1 MHENVTLL
9 PPAAQ
14 GSEGRGIGSSLPPD
28 LLEQVRDRISV
39 LALIILIA
47 FSFDPLLYV
56 LVWVLAKLLGYPAH
70 FGNLG
75 FRLVDLCAVAASAVL
90 LLVARNRKVSAHRLH
105 SLGLAYEIVICFV
118 VAFVTY
124 WQYYN
129 DKKVLPSL
137 TWVPAV
143 VILFPLVLPGPPRRM
158 LAAAIAAAA
167 MSPLALLVLN
177 LWGKVPFDGGAYFEA
192 IVSSGFA
199 VGFAYMGARVVY
211 RLGREVAAA
220 RELGSYRLEERLGQ
234 GGMGEV
240 WRARH
245 RMLARPAAIKLIHP
259 SLGGNGQGRVP
270 ETVVRRFERE
280 AQVIASLRSPHTVD
294 LFDFGIADN
303 GSFYYVM
310 ELLEG
315 LDTDTLV
322 RKFGPIP
329 AERAIHLLCQ
339 VCHSLSEADSCGLV
353 HRDIKPGNIFVCRYG
368 EDRDFIKVL
377 DFGLVKAFDE
387 AGEAAPALTREN
399 VVHGTPAFIA
409 PEQALG
415 RATLDARVDI
425 YATGCVA
432 YWLLTGQL
440 VFTAPNSMGLLLHH
454 VHTPATPPSA
464 QTELPIPPELD
475 RLVLSCLAK
484 NPDERP
490 QSAKELSHRLAQVEV
505 PSAWTEERA
514 REWWNRHQPDP
525 TPPSRAPHRGGWA
538 IQAGDGEDWPSR

>member
-1 MHENVTLL
+1 MQEHVTLL
-9 PPAAQ
+9 PPERASPSGGVSA
-14 GSEGRGIGSSLPPD
+14 SLPPD
-28 LLEQVRDRISV
+28 LLEQVRTRISV

-47 FSFDPLLYV
+47 FSFDPLLYG
-56 LVWVLAKLLGYPAH
+56 LVWVLAKVLGFPAH

-75 FRLVDLCAVAASAVL
+75 FRLVDLCAVAASAAL
-90 LLVARNRKVSAHRLH
+90 ILVARNRKVPAHRLH
-105 SLGLAYEIVICFV
+105 TLGLAYEIGICFV
-118 VAFVTY
+118 IALVTY

-129 DKKVLPSL
+129 DKKVLPNL

-177 LWGKVPFDGGAYFEA
+177 LTGKVPADGGAYFEA

-245 RMLARPAAIKLIHP
+245 RMLARPAAIKLIRP
-259 SLGGNGQGRVP
+259 SLGGNGRGRVP
-270 ETVVRRFERE
+270 ETLLRRFERE

-294 LFDFGIADN
+294 LFDFGVAEN
-303 GSFYYVM
+303 GAFYYVM

-315 LDTDTLV
+315 LDADTLV
-322 RKFGPIP
+322 RKFGPLP
-329 AERAIHLLCQ
+329 AERAIYLLCQ
-339 VCHSLSEADSCGLV
+339 VCHSLSEAESRGLI
-353 HRDIKPGNIFVCRYG
+353 HRHVKPANIFVCRYG
-368 EDRDFIKVL
+368 EDRDFVKVL
-377 DFGLVKAFDE
+377 DFGLVKPFDE
-387 AGEAAPALTREN
+387 AVETEPALTREN
-399 VVHGTPAFIA
+399 VVQGTPAFIA

-415 RATLDARVDI
+415 RAEVDGRVDI

-432 YWLLTGQL
+432 YWLLTGEL

-454 VHTPATPPSA
+454 VHTPPNPPSA
-464 QTELPIPPELD
+464 RTELPIPPELD

-490 QSAKELSHRLAQVEV
+490 QSASELSHRLAEIEV
-505 PSAWTEERA
+505 VNAWTNERA
-514 REWWNRHQPDP
+514 REWWNRHHP
-525 TPPSRAPHRGGWA
+525 
-538 IQAGDGEDWPSR
+538 

>member
-9 PPAAQ
+9 PPDQA
-14 GSEGRGIGSSLPPD
+14 SPDSRGVPSSLPPD
-28 LLEQVRDRISV
+28 LLEQVRSRISV

-56 LVWVLAKLLGYPAH
+56 GVWVLAKLLGYPVQ

-75 FRLVDLCAVAASAVL
+75 FRLVDLSAVAASAGL

-105 SLGLAYEIVICFV
+105 TLGLAYEIVICFV
-118 VAFVTY
+118 IAFVTY

-129 DKKVLPSL
+129 EKKVLPNL

-143 VILFPLVLPGPPRRM
+143 VILFPLILPGPPRRM

-177 LWGKVPFDGGAYFEA
+177 LSGKVPADGGAYFEA

-220 RELGSYRLEERLGQ
+220 RELGSYRLEERLGE

-245 RMLARPAAIKLIHP
+245 RMLARPAAIKLIRP
-259 SLGGNGQGRVP
+259 SLTGNGRGGVP
-270 ETVVRRFERE
+270 ENIVRRFERE

-294 LFDFGIADN
+294 LFDFGVADN
-303 GSFYYVM
+303 GAFYYVM

-315 LDTDTLV
+315 LDADTLV
-322 RKFGPIP
+322 RKFGPVP
-329 AERAIHLLCQ
+329 AERAVYLLCQ
-339 VCHSLSEADSCGLV
+339 VCHSLSEAESYGLV
-353 HRDIKPGNIFVCRYG
+353 HRDIKPANIFVCRYG
-368 EDRDFIKVL
+368 EDRDFVKVL

-387 AGEAAPALTREN
+387 AVEAGPALTREN

-415 RATLDARVDI
+415 RAALDARVDI

-440 VFTAPNSMGLLLHH
+440 VFTAPNSMSLLLQH
-454 VHTPATPPSA
+454 VHTAPTPPSA
-464 QTELPIPPELD
+464 RTELPIPPELD
-475 RLVLSCLAK
+475 RLILSCLAK
-484 NPDERP
+484 NPAERP
-490 QSAKELSHRLAQVEV
+490 QSAKELSHRLAEIEV
-505 PSAWTEERA
+505 ASTWTEERA
-514 REWWNRHQPDP
+514 QEWWNRHQPGGNR
-525 TPPSRAPHRGGWA
+525 PSLVSDAPA
-538 IQAGDGEDWPSR
+538 